1 MGTSTKESFDIL
13 LIDDEPEL
21 LLVTGELLR
30 AEGYRVLVAKDAGH
44 ALRQLD
50 ENQVRLIVL
59 DINLAGEN
67 GLELMTFLNLNFP
80 GAPVIL
86 YTGMDS
92 GAADVKDM
100 LKLGAACFVSKAQG
114 PKALIFSIQQL
125 IPKQP

>member
-1 MGTSTKESFDIL
+1 MGTSDNNSFDVL

-21 LLVTGELLR
+21 LLMLGELLR
-30 AEGYRVLVAKDAGH
+30 AEGYRVIVARDAGH

-50 ENQVRLIVL
+50 ENKVSLIVL

-67 GLELMTFLNLNFP
+67 GLELMTFVNRNHP
-80 GAPVIL
+80 DAPVIL

-92 GAADVKDM
+92 GADDVKDM
-100 LKLGAACFVSKAQG
+100 LKLGAACYVSKAQG

-125 IPKQP
+125 LPKKP